1 MKSFE
6 YLAPASIDEALELL
20 QRHGP
25 QAALMA
31 GGTDLMVWMN
41 QREINPKYV
50 VQIRDLPETRF
61 IKQEADCVRVGALTT
76 KAELAASE
84 IIDSKA
90 AALAEAA
97 RGSSGPQVR
106 NLATIGGNLGTASPA
121 GDLVVAL
128 VALDARVKIRSS
140 QSVRELPVGEL
151 LVGPNQNAL
160 AEDEMITEIIIPIHS
175 ARTGSGF
182 QKLGKRKAMSVA
194 VASAA
199 AAVTVSPD
207 GKVFEAVR
215 VALGSVAPT
224 VVRAKRLEQALQGRP
239 ATVGEIARAR
249 ALVREDISPIT
260 DIRGQAW
267 YRSEVA
273 SVLAGRAVE
282 DALGAATGQD
292 VASARAAQRKRGKG
306 IAGGMYYAT
315 VPAFPNPSTA
325 DVRMREDGSVILL
338 MGSVDIGQ
346 GSDTVLSQIAAEA
359 LGVPYEH
366 VTIESADTGTTP
378 YDTGTFAS
386 RQTYAGG
393 NAVLQAAEEVK
404 AVLFEAASMSLGVG
418 KEELEMGSGMMRVKD
433 NPEKA
438 MPIAAAARFSYFALQ
453 KAPMGRATFYP
464 KNSPPDHNMQGQL
477 ITSFN
482 YHATVAEVEVDT
494 ETGVVDVLR
503 LDAVVD
509 CGKAINPALVEGQIE
524 GGAMQGVGWALRED
538 SHPGLATT
546 MESQFDPEHIV
557 YDLGNYGIAT
567 ALDTPDIHSAYV
579 EVPDLGGP
587 FGAKGAGEVT
597 AMTPA
602 PAVLNAIHDAVGVRL
617 FELPA
622 TPEKVLSAL
631 RQRASEADADMKGA
645 TE

>member
-1 MKSFE
+1 
-6 YLAPASIDEALELL
+6 
-20 QRHGP
+20 
-25 QAALMA
+25 
-31 GGTDLMVWMN
+31 MVWIN

-50 VQIRDLPETRF
+50 VQIRGLPEMRF
-61 IKQEADCVRVGALTT
+61 IKEEEDCVRVGALTT
-76 KAELAASE
+76 KTELATSV
-84 IIDSKA
+84 IIDKKA

-97 RGSSGPQVR
+97 RSSSGPQVR
-106 NLATIGGNLGTASPA
+106 NLATIGGNLATASPA

-128 VALDARVKIRSS
+128 VALEARLKIRSS
-140 QSVRELPVGEL
+140 GGNRELPVGEL
-151 LVGPNQNAL
+151 LVGPKQSAL
-160 AEDEMITEIIIPIHS
+160 LENEMITEIIIPIHS
-175 ARTGSGF
+175 GRTGSGF
-182 QKLGKRKAMSVA
+182 QKLGKRKAMSIA

-199 AAVTVSPD
+199 ATVTLSPD
-207 GKVFEAVR
+207 GSAFDVIR

-224 VVRAKRLEQALQGRP
+224 VVRAKRFEQALQGKP
-239 ATVGEIARAR
+239 ATVEEIARVR
-249 ALVREDISPIT
+249 ALVLESISPIT

-267 YRSEVA
+267 YRSEIA
-273 SVLAGRAVE
+273 PVLAGRAVE
-282 DALGAATGQD
+282 DAFAAATGQD

-325 DVRMREDGSVILL
+325 DIRMREDGSVILL

-393 NAVLQAAEEVK
+393 NAILQAAAEVK

-418 KEELEMGSGMMRVKD
+418 KGELEMGSGMIRVKD
-433 NPEKA
+433 DPDKA
-438 MPIAAAARFSYFALQ
+438 MPIGAAARFSYFALQ

-464 KNSPPDHNMQGQL
+464 KNSPPDHNMQGEP
-477 ITSFN
+477 IASFN

-494 ETGVVDVLR
+494 ETGVVEVLR
-503 LDAVVD
+503 LDAALD

-524 GGAMQGVGWALRED
+524 GGALQAVGWALRED
-538 SHPGLATT
+538 SHPGLMTT
-546 MESQFDPEHIV
+546 TESPFDPEFIV
-557 YDLGNYGIAT
+557 YDLADYGIAT
-567 ALDTPDIHSAYV
+567 APDTPDINPAYV
-579 EVPDLGGP
+579 EIPEPGGP
-587 FGAKGAGEVT
+587 FGAKGGGEVT

-622 TPEKVLSAL
+622 TPEKVLRAL
-631 RQRASEADADMKGA
+631 RQQASATGGDVKGA